1 MAIPYGTGQRS
12 SHFES
17 AQEANDIYNLYGRD
31 SWASASDSH
40 HVLPHQARDMAGDH
54 EELEELDASQYSDD
68 DDDVYVTPRPFEA
81 GDYVSVPLQQQR
93 PHDQWNLPRPST
105 AQDFTRQDDEWS
117 VGGHS
122 EAPQHPSAQ
131 GIAVGQAL
139 THDYAHPAERHIV
152 PHQLAQTWTPE
163 PVDPDRRGSRTP
175 PRTPDVVV
183 HQSPDPPEERRS
195 SSAIPLRLRVDS
207 SPQTPPGLSP
217 TESTSPIHPSIARIA
232 ATPCNGSAVNSLAA
246 SNASLVSSQY
256 PGEET
261 DAFHVR
267 STYARL
273 EIEGVYGDGWDE
285 GVERTRGG
293 IGAGSR
299 VTTTWAASSLMTDQE
314 LKFLKSLDRYGFVDA
329 NTKTRSEHR
338 LVRVPAARFKS
349 HPKVT
354 AKNAGEVKVGPAKGP
369 PPSPPTVLAG
379 GPSRA
384 DETRHKKREAERVS
398 KWMAM
403 MSVADRDKGRNVIG
417 WRWSSTEGGKHTTRI
432 WKGIPDR
439 WRMAAWWTLA
449 EAAADRARRNGERV
463 PVHDALEADY
473 NMRKDLPSTNDVQ
486 IDLDVPRTISGHA
499 LFRTRFGHGQR
510 ALFHVL
516 HAFSQSCGT
525 CGYCQGM
532 GSVAATL
539 LCYFEPERTYSLM
552 VRLHD
557 LYDLH
562 GMFAPGFPGLL
573 ETFYVQERL
582 MESIMPDVYASF
594 KRNMISS
601 SAWGAKIYITLFVN
615 VVPFNVQLRLW
626 DALFLDGIDVMII
639 GVMALLWAF
648 RRELAHPSA
657 DFESIL
663 SLLSSYYVP
672 EDDDAMLEW
681 MRRLLWQSGVREM
694 LTHWRREW
702 RKKVEQGVSEDAL
715 L

>member
-1 MAIPYGTGQRS
+1 MPGG
-12 SHFES
+12 
-17 AQEANDIYNLYGRD
+17 
-31 SWASASDSH
+31 
-40 HVLPHQARDMAGDH
+40 P

-68 DDDVYVTPRPFEA
+68 DEEQDVYTTPRPFHA
-81 GDYVSVPLQQQR
+81 TDYVSVPLQQQR
-93 PHDQWNLPRPST
+93 SRDDDWEFARPAT

-122 EAPQHPSAQ
+122 EGGVQHPAPQ

-139 THDYAHPAERHIV
+139 THDYAHPAQRHVV
-152 PHQLAQTWTPE
+152 PHQLAQTWIAEPVTPE
-163 PVDPDRRGSRTP
+163 KTSRSSRTP
-175 PRTPDVVV
+175 PRTPEVVV
-183 HQSPDPPEERRS
+183 HQSPDPPGERRS
-195 SSAIPLRLRVDS
+195 SSAVPLRLRVDT

-217 TESTSPIHPSIARIA
+217 TESSSPVHPSIARIA
-232 ATPCNGSAVNSLAA
+232 ASSRNGSAVSSLAA
-246 SNASLVSSQY
+246 SNTSLVSSQY
-256 PGEET
+256 PGEDT
-261 DAFHVR
+261 DAYHVR

-273 EIEGVYGDGWDE
+273 DIEGVFGDGWDE

-293 IGAGSR
+293 IGSGSR
-299 VTTTWAASSLMTDQE
+299 MTTTWPDTGIMSDQE
-314 LKFLKSLDRYGFVDA
+314 LKFLKSLDRYGFVDR
-329 NTKTRSEHR
+329 NTLTRSEHR
-338 LVRVPAARFKS
+338 LVRVPVAPFSS
-349 HPKVT
+349 HPKVS
-354 AKNAGEVKVGPAKGP
+354 AKRATEVKVPAAKGP
-369 PPSPPTVLAG
+369 PPSPPGLPPG
-379 GPSRA
+379 GPSRT
-384 DETRHKKREAERVS
+384 DETRQRKKEAERVN

-403 MSVADRDKGRNVIG
+403 MSVAERDEGRNVTG
-417 WRWSSTEGGKHTTRI
+417 WRWSSKEAGKHKTRV

-449 EAAADRARRNGERV
+449 EAAANDARRKGERV
-463 PVHDALEADY
+463 PGHEALEADY
-473 NMRKDLPSTNDVQ
+473 TVRKDLPSTNDVQ

-557 LYDLH
+557 LYDMH

-582 MESIMPDVYASF
+582 MESILPDVYMSF

-626 DALFLDGIDVMII
+626 DAMFLDGIDVMII
-639 GVMALLWAF
+639 AVIALLWAY

-681 MRRLLWQSGVREM
+681 MRRLLWQPGVRD
-694 LTHWRREW
+694 LITHWRREW
-702 RKKVEQGVSEDAL
+702 RRKVEQGVAMEAL